1 MYNKIFSAVL
11 FFVVTLF
18 SCSAISFAQDM
29 QLQPQ
34 MPEIEEVTDE
44 EIQRLVVV
52 NNEIMPIQRELQM
65 EQITAVEDGGMEVER
80 FSQIANAM
88 QQNMSPDDLDAS
100 SREMETFNELMQK
113 IMELENEANE
123 KIIGVIEDNDFELE
137 RFQQV
142 FTALQTDPEL
152 QEKFR
157 KYQEELENEI

>member
-1 MYNKIFSAVL
+1 MYNKLFSSVL
-11 FFVVTLF
+11 IFVVILF
-18 SCSAISFAQDM
+18 SLSAISFAQDM

-34 MPEIEEVTDE
+34 MPQIEEVTDE

-65 EQITAVEDGGMEVER
+65 EQIAAVEDGGMEVER